1 MQVLE
6 AMQVDVMVPSVG
18 MPEGTAD
25 QLLPVKLDLE
35 SNPFPDLEAM
45 HAHWQC
51 LCAGRFAPSRA
62 DFDPVEIAPHLLPR
76 ILMIDVAGEPPEF
89 TYRHWGTGIVDLHG
103 KDLTGRPVTELN
115 PKAFADLSYR
125 QYLEVVQTRAPGLYV
140 HQVPGEAD
148 RWYPHA
154 ILRLPFSSDGQR
166 VDLVLSVDEY
176 GHNKE
181 RLKLY
186 FQDAAWAA

>member
-1 MQVLE
+1 M
-6 AMQVDVMVPSVG
+6 APSAG
-18 MPEGTAD
+18 MPEGTEN

-45 HAHWQC
+45 HAHWQR
-51 LCAGRFAPSRA
+51 LRGNRFAPSRA
-62 DFDPVEIAPHLLPR
+62 DFDPVEVEPHLLPR
-76 ILMIDVAGEPPEF
+76 ILMIDVTGAPPEF

-103 KDLTGRPVTELN
+103 RDMTGRPVTELN

-125 QYLEVVQTRAPGLYV
+125 QYMEVVETRAPGLYV
-140 HQVPGEAD
+140 HQVPGGAG

-154 ILRLPFSSDGQR
+154 ILRLPFSSDGQG

-176 GHNKE
+176 GADKE
-181 RLKLY
+181 LMKPY
-186 FQDAAWAA
+186 FRTGTLPNVGAAHPTLAR